1 MSISMIW
8 AMGAN
13 GVIGKDN
20 DMPWHLPRDFAF
32 FKSETFGKRM
42 LMGRKTWESLGGKPL
57 KDRTSIIITRDRS
70 YARREQRSCIPW
82 RKRWLKAARVMN

>member
-32 FKSETFGKRM
+32 FQIRNF
-42 LMGRKTWESLGGKPL
+42 W
-57 KDRTSIIITRDRS
+57 
-70 YARREQRSCIPW
+70 
-82 RKRWLKAARVMN
+82 

>member
-20 DMPWHLPRDFAF
+20 DMPGICRVILPFLNPKLLA
-32 FKSETFGKRM
+32 KE
-42 LMGRKTWESLGGKPL
+42 
-57 KDRTSIIITRDRS
+57 
-70 YARREQRSCIPW
+70 C
-82 RKRWLKAARVMN
+82 